1 VQFSK
6 PGTKKPPKAEHLH
19 STPSLLT
26 AQRPLSKHQQ
36 QAVTTIKLPCQD
48 SNTCMSLP
56 PAKRTHNIGMLGPG
70 PPLPELSDFGLLV
83 PSSTKPELSD
93 FGLLSSPSPV
103 PELSDFG
110 LISPPPPKPG
120 LSNFGLLSS
129 PSPAPVLSDF
139 GLLAQSFAEPEPKKE
154 SESSKHTVTFMWSE
168 NEFLNVLF
176 SQSFDIIWAH
186 RCLLRQSLKLL
197 VIHLK
202 RVVSFT

>member
-1 VQFSK
+1 
-6 PGTKKPPKAEHLH
+6 
-19 STPSLLT
+19 
-26 AQRPLSKHQQ
+26 
-36 QAVTTIKLPCQD
+36 
-48 SNTCMSLP
+48 MSLP
-56 PAKRTHNIGMLGPG
+56 PAERTHNIGMLGPG
-70 PPLPELSDFGLLV
+70 PPLPELSN
-83 PSSTKPELSD
+83 
-93 FGLLSSPSPV
+93 FGLLSSPSPA

-139 GLLAQSFAEPEPKKE
+139 GLLAPSFAEPEPEKE
-154 SESSKHTVTFMWSE
+154 SESGKHTVSFMQSE

-186 RCLLRQSLKLL
+186 RCLLRQSLKSL

-202 RVVSFT
+202 RVVSLT

>member
-1 VQFSK
+1 
-6 PGTKKPPKAEHLH
+6 
-19 STPSLLT
+19 
-26 AQRPLSKHQQ
+26 
-36 QAVTTIKLPCQD
+36 
-48 SNTCMSLP
+48 
-56 PAKRTHNIGMLGPG
+56 MLGPG
-70 PPLPELSDFGLLV
+70 PPSPELSNFGLLA

-120 LSNFGLLSS
+120 LSDFGLLSS

-139 GLLAQSFAEPEPKKE
+139 GLLAPSFAEPEPEKE
-154 SESSKHTVTFMWSE
+154 SESGKYTVSFMRSE

-186 RCLLRQSLKLL
+186 RCLLRQSLKSL

>member
-1 VQFSK
+1 
-6 PGTKKPPKAEHLH
+6 
-19 STPSLLT
+19 
-26 AQRPLSKHQQ
+26 
-36 QAVTTIKLPCQD
+36 
-48 SNTCMSLP
+48 
-56 PAKRTHNIGMLGPG
+56 
-70 PPLPELSDFGLLV
+70 LPELSDFSLLA
-83 PSSTKPELSD
+83 PSSTKPGLSD
-93 FGLLSSPSPV
+93 FGLLSSPFPA

-120 LSNFGLLSS
+120 LSDFGLLSS

-139 GLLAQSFAEPEPKKE
+139 GLLALSFAKPEPKKE
-154 SESSKHTVTFMWSE
+154 SESGKHTVSFMRSE

-186 RCLLRQSLKLL
+186 RCLLHQSLKSL